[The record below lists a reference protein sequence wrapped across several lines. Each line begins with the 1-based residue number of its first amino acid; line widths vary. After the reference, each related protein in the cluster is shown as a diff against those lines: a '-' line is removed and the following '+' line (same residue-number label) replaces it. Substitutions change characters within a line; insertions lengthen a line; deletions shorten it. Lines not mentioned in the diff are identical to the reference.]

1 MAKFCTGCGMELA
14 EGLMFCTGCGTKV
27 PEDAPKEAPV
37 SNEAEQFAAEKTQEP
52 VAQAV
57 ATEQPVAQPQKNAP
71 PINQAQPQYNPQ
83 QQQQYSPPPPQQT
96 AYTPPPLPREILDS
110 DVKGTK
116 YEPISAWGFIGIM
129 LLMCI
134 PVVGALLV
142 IIWACGGCRK
152 LSKRAFARAT
162 LILVAIG
169 IVIGLIIGIAAGSL
183 FNFVS
188 NEVKSNA
195 DEPGGIAAVFSSITG
210 DKDGEGLM
218 GLLENIEGINK
229 DAEKQNNGWP
239 KKLRKYPGGEAKS
252 VTSYR
257 TEISGTTADEM
268 FSWIEDLKKDGY
280 KFQDFYDMGMTEQDM
295 LDMNGWWATDGKLY
309 LSMSFADGTVT
320 VDHMNELPDL
330 ESYFN

>member
-1 MAKFCTGCGMELA
+1 MAKFCTGCGMELTD
-14 EGLMFCTGCGTKV
+14 GLMFCTGCGTKV
-27 PEDAPKEAPV
+27 PEDAPPAENTSQSEAIVETP
-37 SNEAEQFAAEKTQEP
+37 AAAEVKQEP
-52 VAQAV
+52 VTVQA
-57 ATEQPVAQPQKNAP
+57 EPQQQYIPPQNAQPQ
-71 PINQAQPQYNPQ
+71 
-83 QQQQYSPPPPQQT
+83 QQYQQPLPQQT

-110 DVKGTK
+110 DIKGTK

-134 PVVGALLV
+134 PIVGILLV

-152 LSKRAFARAT
+152 LCKRSLARAT
-162 LILVAIG
+162 LIMAAIG
-169 IVIGLIIGIAAGSL
+169 LVISLIIGIAAGS
-183 FNFVS
+183 FMNFLS
-188 NEVKSNA
+188 KNADA
-195 DEPGGIAAVFSSITG
+195 DEPGGIAAIFSSITG

>member
-1 MAKFCTGCGMELA
+1 MAKFCTGCGMELTD
-14 EGLMFCTGCGTKV
+14 GLMFCTGCGTKV
-27 PEDAPKEAPV
+27 PEGAPAESTSQAEAVKEEIPP
-37 SNEAEQFAAEKTQEP
+37 AAEVIKEP
-52 VAQAV
+52 VAVQA
-57 ATEQPVAQPQKNAP
+57 E
-71 PINQAQPQYNPQ
+71 PQ
-83 QQQQYSPPPPQQT
+83 QQQLQQQYIPPQNTQTQQNQQQIQTQPPPQQT
-96 AYTPPPLPREILDS
+96 TYTPPPLPREIMDS

-134 PVVGALLV
+134 PIVGILLV

-152 LSKRAFARAT
+152 LCKRSLARAT
-162 LILVAIG
+162 LIMAAIG
-169 IVIGLIIGIAAGSL
+169 LVISLIIGIAAGS
-183 FNFVS
+183 FMNFLS
-188 NEVKSNA
+188 NNIEASG
-195 DEPGGIAAVFSSITG
+195 EQSGIAAIFSSIIG
-210 DKDGEGLM
+210 DKDGEGLA
-218 GLLENIEGINK
+218 GLIGNIENINK

-268 FSWIEDLKKDGY
+268 FSWIDDLKKDGY

-309 LSMSFADGTVT
+309 LSMSYADGTVT

-330 ESYFN
+330 ENYFN

>member
-1 MAKFCTGCGMELA
+1 MAKFCTGCGMELTD
-14 EGLMFCTGCGTKV
+14 GLMFCTGCGTKV
-27 PEDAPKEAPV
+27 PEGAPAEAPAV
-37 SNEAEQFAAEKTQEP
+37 KEEIPAEEKVVKEP
-52 VAQAV
+52 VTV
-57 ATEQPVAQPQKNAP
+57 
-71 PINQAQPQYNPQ
+71 QAQPE
-83 QQQQYSPPPPQQT
+83 QQQQYIPPQQT

-110 DVKGTK
+110 DIKGTK

-134 PVVGALLV
+134 PIVGILLV

-152 LSKRAFARAT
+152 LCKRSLARAT
-162 LILVAIG
+162 LIMAAIG
-169 IVIGLIIGIAAGSL
+169 LVISLIIGIAAGG
-183 FNFVS
+183 FINFLS
-188 NEVKSNA
+188 KNADA

-309 LSMSFADGTVT
+309 LSMSFAGGTVT

>member
-1 MAKFCTGCGMELA
+1 MAKFCTGCGMELTD
-14 EGLMFCTGCGTKV
+14 GLMFCTGCGTKV
-27 PEDAPKEAPV
+27 PEGAPAEAPAV
-37 SNEAEQFAAEKTQEP
+37 KEEIPAEEKVVKEP
-52 VAQAV
+52 VTV
-57 ATEQPVAQPQKNAP
+57 
-71 PINQAQPQYNPQ
+71 QAQPE
-83 QQQQYSPPPPQQT
+83 QQQQYIPPQQQPPQQT

-110 DVKGTK
+110 DIKGTK

-134 PVVGALLV
+134 PIVGILLV

-152 LSKRAFARAT
+152 LCKRSLARAT
-162 LILVAIG
+162 LIMTAIG
-169 IVIGLIIGIAAGSL
+169 LVISLIIGIAAGG
-183 FNFVS
+183 FINFLS
-188 NEVKSNA
+188 KNADA
-195 DEPGGIAAVFSSITG
+195 DEPGGIVAVFSSITG

-320 VDHMNELPDL
+320 VDYMNELPDL

>member
-1 MAKFCTGCGMELA
+1 MAKFCTGCGMELTD
-14 EGLMFCTGCGTKV
+14 GLMFCTGCGTKV
-27 PEDAPKEAPV
+27 PEGAPAEAPAV
-37 SNEAEQFAAEKTQEP
+37 KEEIPAEEKAVKEP
-52 VAQAV
+52 VTV
-57 ATEQPVAQPQKNAP
+57 
-71 PINQAQPQYNPQ
+71 QAQPE
-83 QQQQYSPPPPQQT
+83 QQQQYIPPQQQPPQQT

-110 DVKGTK
+110 DIKGTK

-134 PVVGALLV
+134 PIVGILLV

-152 LSKRAFARAT
+152 LCKRSLARAT
-162 LILVAIG
+162 LIMAAIG
-169 IVIGLIIGIAAGSL
+169 LVISLIIGIAAGG
-183 FNFVS
+183 FINFLS
-188 NEVKSNA
+188 KNADA

-320 VDHMNELPDL
+320 VDHLSELPDL

>member
-1 MAKFCTGCGMELA
+1 MAKFCTGCGMELTD
-14 EGLMFCTGCGTKV
+14 GLMFCTGCGTKV
-27 PEDAPKEAPV
+27 PEGAPAEAPAV
-37 SNEAEQFAAEKTQEP
+37 KEEIPAEEKVVKEP
-52 VAQAV
+52 VMV
-57 ATEQPVAQPQKNAP
+57 
-71 PINQAQPQYNPQ
+71 QAQPE
-83 QQQQYSPPPPQQT
+83 QQQQYIPPQQQPPPQQT
-96 AYTPPPLPREILDS
+96 AYTQPPLPREILDS
-110 DVKGTK
+110 DIKGTK

-134 PVVGALLV
+134 PIVGILLV

-152 LSKRAFARAT
+152 LCKRSLARAT
-162 LILVAIG
+162 LIMAAIG
-169 IVIGLIIGIAAGSL
+169 LVISLIIGIAAGG
-183 FNFVS
+183 FINFLS
-188 NEVKSNA
+188 KNADA

-210 DKDGEGLM
+210 DKDGEGLA
-218 GLLENIEGINK
+218 GLIGNIENINK

-268 FSWIEDLKKDGY
+268 FSWIDDLKKDGY

-309 LSMSFADGTVT
+309 LSMSYADGTVT

-330 ESYFN
+330 ENYFN

>member
-1 MAKFCTGCGMELA
+1 MAKFCTGCGMELTDS
-14 EGLMFCTGCGTKV
+14 LMFCTGCGTKV
-27 PEDAPKEAPV
+27 PEGAPAEAPAV
-37 SNEAEQFAAEKTQEP
+37 KEEIPAEEKVVKEP
-52 VAQAV
+52 VMV
-57 ATEQPVAQPQKNAP
+57 
-71 PINQAQPQYNPQ
+71 QAQPE
-83 QQQQYSPPPPQQT
+83 QQQQYIPPQQQPPQQT

-110 DVKGTK
+110 DIKGTK

-134 PVVGALLV
+134 PIVGILLV

-152 LSKRAFARAT
+152 LCKRSLARAT
-162 LILVAIG
+162 LIMAAIG
-169 IVIGLIIGIAAGSL
+169 LVISLIIGIAAGG
-183 FNFVS
+183 FINFLS
-188 NEVKSNA
+188 KNADA

-252 VTSYR
+252 VASYR
-257 TEISGTTADEM
+257 TEISGTNADEM

-280 KFQDFYDMGMTEQDM
+280 KFQDFYDMGMTEQEM

-320 VDHMNELPDL
+320 VDHLSELPDL

>member
-1 MAKFCTGCGMELA
+1 MAKFCTGCGMELTD
-14 EGLMFCTGCGTKV
+14 GLMFCTGCGTKV
-27 PEDAPKEAPV
+27 PEGAPAEAPAV
-37 SNEAEQFAAEKTQEP
+37 KGEIPAEEKVVKEP
-52 VAQAV
+52 VMV
-57 ATEQPVAQPQKNAP
+57 
-71 PINQAQPQYNPQ
+71 QAQPE
-83 QQQQYSPPPPQQT
+83 QQQQYIPPQHQPPPQQT
-96 AYTPPPLPREILDS
+96 AYTPPPLPREIMDS

-134 PVVGALLV
+134 PIVGILLV

-152 LSKRAFARAT
+152 LCKRSLARAT
-162 LILVAIG
+162 LIMAAIG
-169 IVIGLIIGIAAGSL
+169 LVISLIIGIAAGS
-183 FNFVS
+183 FMNFLS
-188 NEVKSNA
+188 NNIEASG
-195 DEPGGIAAVFSSITG
+195 EQSGIAAIFSSIIG
-210 DKDGEGLM
+210 DKDGEGLA
-218 GLLENIEGINK
+218 GLIGNIENINK

-268 FSWIEDLKKDGY
+268 FSWIDDLKKDGY

-309 LSMSFADGTVT
+309 LSMSYADGTVT
-320 VDHMNELPDL
+320 VDHTNELPDL
-330 ESYFN
+330 ENYFN

>member
-1 MAKFCTGCGMELA
+1 MAKFCTGCGMELTD
-14 EGLMFCTGCGTKV
+14 GLMFCTGCGTKV
-27 PEDAPKEAPV
+27 PEGAPAEAPAV
-37 SNEAEQFAAEKTQEP
+37 KEEITAEEKVVKEP
-52 VAQAV
+52 VMVQ
-57 ATEQPVAQPQKNAP
+57 AQPEQQQQYIPPQQNAP
-71 PINQAQPQYNPQ
+71 PANQAQPQYSG
-83 QQQQYSPPPPQQT
+83 QQQYSPPQQT
-96 AYTPPPLPREILDS
+96 AYTPPPLPREILNS
-110 DVKGTK
+110 DIKGTK

-134 PVVGALLV
+134 PIVGILLV

-152 LSKRAFARAT
+152 LCKRSLARAT
-162 LILVAIG
+162 LIMAAIG
-169 IVIGLIIGIAAGSL
+169 LVISLIIGIAAGG
-183 FNFVS
+183 FINFLS
-188 NEVKSNA
+188 KNADA
-195 DEPGGIAAVFSSITG
+195 DEPGGIAAIFSSITG

-280 KFQDFYDMGMTEQDM
+280 KFQD
-295 LDMNGWWATDGKLY
+295 L
-309 LSMSFADGTVT
+309 
-320 VDHMNELPDL
+320 
-330 ESYFN
+330 